1 MRPYPFSAQE
11 GSVGTCA
18 YCNSSWAGKQCWCN
32 LLQDMNLSF
41 PVFHLFLP
49 THQPWSHWLPR
60 ESISCSLTHHSSF
73 FFLSH
78 LFISLSPAEDKLYE
92 TWKHSLKTLKITGQT
107 SDALNT
113 SRLIPHSFINKREKS
128 VSHRPGGKNE
138 PTGTNYRAPCRYRR
152 GISISISWASV
163 KQGWGG
169 RTYDPFWPSANTSF
183 TTTWQNVQNVS

>member
-1 MRPYPFSAQE
+1 MSFASGHEPFFSCLPPLPAHSPTLVTLAPQ
-11 GSVGTCA
+11 
-18 YCNSSWAGKQCWCN
+18 GKH
-32 LLQDMNLSF
+32 LLF
-41 PVFHLFLP
+41 
-49 THQPWSHWLPR
+49 
-60 ESISCSLTHHSSF
+60 IKTHHSSF

-78 LFISLSPAEDKLYE
+78 LFISPSPAEDKLYE

-138 PTGTNYRAPCRYRR
+138 PTGTNYRAPCRCRR

>member
-1 MRPYPFSAQE
+1 
-11 GSVGTCA
+11 
-18 YCNSSWAGKQCWCN
+18 
-32 LLQDMNLSF
+32 MNLSF

-60 ESISCSLTHHSSF
+60 ESISCSLRHTTPHSFSCLIYL
-73 FFLSH
+73 FLH
-78 LFISLSPAEDKLYE
+78 LLQKINYE

-138 PTGTNYRAPCRYRR
+138 PTGTNYRAPCRCRR